1 MNLHAKKI
9 VQESSAEYEINTYQG
24 RLLEFHAC
32 PNCELLLFGMLAVD
46 ARWGLVLQI
55 LIAHRRRIR
64 ESRVLA

>member
-32 PNCELLLFGMLAVD
+32 PNCGA
-46 ARWGLVLQI
+46 A
-55 LIAHRRRIR
+55 AIR
-64 ESRVLA
+64 HAGG